1 MTYTLPA
8 LKFLAAAGIAVVVL
22 GCLMLLGILRGRQ
35 SPLSYIIGGGVCIA
49 IGLWVYHLRT
59 PGRVVLEQGRLLIKV
74 PMYRERVVTG
84 EEVERAWVEQLHG
97 DSPWCP
103 VKKKSGTATRTV
115 CSGHFQL
122 ANKRKAFVLIEG
134 KRALCIE
141 TKGGELYEVGIP
153 DFERLVRL
161 FSEQVHPVGLEFD
174 PLRLGTSRGA

>member
-8 LKFLAAAGIAVVVL
+8 LKFVATAGIAVVVL

-35 SPLSYIIGGGVCIA
+35 SPLSYMLGGAVCIA

-59 PGRVVLEQGRLLIKV
+59 PGRVTVDDGKLVIKV

-84 EEVERAWVEQLHG
+84 EIVERAWTEQLG
-97 DSPWCP
+97 PESPWRP

-115 CSGHFQL
+115 CSGHFEL

-134 KRALCIE
+134 KRVLCIE
-141 TKGGELYEVGIP
+141 TKQGELYQVGIP

-174 PLRLGTSRGA
+174 VLRPEGSAAQ